1 MKNLHWKQAALA
13 IGVAVLVAS
22 CGGGGAEGPGNRAGV
37 KTLVAFGDSLSDIG
51 SYRVGT
57 IAGLAADTGG
67 AGRWTVNSPTGGQ
80 IWTER
85 IAAIMGLPAPCSAET
100 GLLPN
105 QSGITGEAVTAHA
118 GCTSYAQGS
127 ARVSSP
133 VAPFSVALQAAGK
146 QNIGLMAKPVTAQVA
161 AHLASHNGS
170 FASTEL
176 VTVLAGANDIFM
188 ELQLTAPTNPTAAVT
203 NVAAAAVTLANLI
216 KTEMVAK
223 GAKQVLVLNLP
234 DIASTPFGMS
244 EPAPVRALLDTM
256 VQTFNAKLA
265 EGLTGVQGVRLGNA
279 YAENKDQFTNPAQYG
294 LSNVT
299 SVACGPNALSD
310 PAGTNGT
317 SLVCN
322 ASNAVA
328 GDISH
333 YFFADSVHP
342 TPYGHELLS
351 QFASRELS
359 RAGWL

>member
-1 MKNLHWKQAALA
+1 MNNLRWKRIALA
-13 IGVAVLVAS
+13 LGVAVLVAS
-22 CGGGGAEGPGNRAGV
+22 CGGGGAEGPGNRVGV
-37 KTLVAFGDSLSDIG
+37 TTLVTFGDSLSDIG

-57 IAGLAADTGG
+57 IAGLASLTGG
-67 AGRWTVNSPTGGQ
+67 AGRWTVNAPTGGQ

-105 QSGITGEAVTAHA
+105 LSGITGEAVTAHA

-133 VAPFSVALQAAGK
+133 AGPFSVALQAVE

-161 AHLASHNGS
+161 AHLASHSGS

-203 NVAAAAVTLANLI
+203 NVATAAVTLANLI

-234 DIASTPFGMS
+234 DIANTPFGMS
-244 EPAPVRALLDTM
+244 VPAPVRALLDTM

-265 EGLTGVQGVRLGNA
+265 EGLTGVEGVRLGNA
-279 YAENKDQFTNPAQYG
+279 YAENKAQFTNPAQFG

-299 SVACGPNALSD
+299 DVACGPNALSN
-310 PAGTNGT
+310 PAGANGT

-322 ASNAVA
+322 ANNAVA
-328 GDISH
+328 GDISR

-351 QFASRELS
+351 QFASRELA